1 MAHAAM
7 HEVGWGSNK
16 PNEKSH
22 DDEKRAAVDKQF
34 Y

>member
-7 HEVGWGSNK
+7 HEVGCNK